1 MSESNFSLRQIA
13 VPAFGPSL
21 LYGVSNGAI
30 LPVIA
35 LSARELGASVALAG
49 LITALIGIGSL
60 ISNIPAGW
68 LAGRVGERRAL
79 LLAAAFSSLA
89 LGLCALAPAL
99 LPLAVGVFMVGMA
112 TAVFLLARQAYLA
125 DAVPRYLR
133 ARAMASLGGATRIG
147 VFIGP
152 FLGAG
157 AIHFLD
163 LAGAYYVAMLAMAG
177 AAVIAWRSPDLHA
190 EPAPREPGE
199 AEPPRPSTWQV
210 LREHGSVFAT
220 LGVGILLVGAIR
232 SSRQI
237 VIPLWAEH
245 LAIAPTLIS
254 LIYGLV
260 SAIDM
265 LVFYPAGKVMDQFGR
280 LWVVLP
286 STFLMGVALL
296 LMPFTA
302 SAIPF
307 ILSALLLGFGNG
319 IGSGIVMTLAADASP
334 RHGRNAFLGVWR
346 LMSDLG
352 NSGGPTLLAGVTAV
366 VSLGAGIGMIG
377 VFGLAATLVFWRW
390 TPRQVHH

>member
-1 MSESNFSLRQIA
+1 MTDSDFSLRQIA

-21 LYGVSNGAI
+21 LYGTSNGAI

-60 ISNIPAGW
+60 VSNIPAGW
-68 LAGRVGERRAL
+68 VAERLGERRAL
-79 LLAAAFSSLA
+79 LLAAAFSSVA
-89 LGLCALAPAL
+89 LLICALATGLA
-99 LPLAVGVFMVGMA
+99 PLALGVFMVGMA

-133 ARAMASLGGATRIG
+133 ARAMSSLGGATRIG
-147 VFIGP
+147 VFVGP

-157 AIHFLD
+157 AIHFFD

-177 AAVIAWRSPDLHA
+177 AAVIAWRSPDFPTTA
-190 EPAPREPGE
+190 ATKTGEPP
-199 AEPPRPSTWQV
+199 PPRPSTWQV
-210 LREHGSVFAT
+210 LRDHAGVFAT
-220 LGVGILLVGAIR
+220 LGIGVMLVGAIR

-245 LAIAPTLIS
+245 LSISPTWIS

-265 LVFYPAGKVMDQFGR
+265 LVFYPAGKVMDQMGR
-280 LWVVLP
+280 LWVILP

-296 LMPFTA
+296 IMPFTT
-302 SAIPF
+302 STVPF
-307 ILSALLLGFGNG
+307 VLAALLLGFGNG

-334 RHGRNAFLGVWR
+334 RAGRNAFLGVWR
-346 LMSDLG
+346 LMADIG
-352 NSGGPTLLAGVTAV
+352 NSGGPALLAAVTAV
-366 VSLGAGIGMIG
+366 ISLGAGIGMIG
-377 VFGLAATLVFWRW
+377 VFGLTATLVFWRF
-390 TPRQVHH
+390 TPRQVPH